1 MFGRATTARQSKQK
15 TYFNAMN
22 YIEEALRTSSTK
34 ADISD
39 RKVQLLHAA
48 VGLCTESAEFLD
60 VLKKAVFY
68 CKPMTEKELLN
79 LEEELGD
86 LCWYMAI
93 AMNQLGTDFEKVQ
106 RRNIAKLK
114 KRYPEKFSLDNAE
127 NRDLDGEV
135 QAMKQVDVV

>member
-1 MFGRATTARQSKQK
+1 
-15 TYFNAMN
+15 MN
-22 YIEEALRTSSTK
+22 YIEEALRTSSSK

-39 RKVQLLHAA
+39 RKAQLLHAA

-68 CKPMTEKELLN
+68 CKPMTDKELLN

-93 AMNQLGTDFEKVQ
+93 AMHQLGTDFDKVQ

-114 KRYPEKFSLDNAE
+114 KRYPEKFTLDNAE

-135 QAMKQVDVV
+135 QAMQQVDVV